1 MKISCV
7 LLVLATVLSVRANC
21 QACKG
26 RPTDADLQ
34 MVTKLVKE
42 EIIDDSFWAGV
53 GSIPKT
59 PTQLVIGISRLPVQS
74 VYGANVIVIVPEART
89 VSFWKIC
96 GSEFSLTGGGGLMQA
111 NVEQL
116 EQNQYRSF
124 FENGGSRVIEKTV
137 KFDAFP
143 DFGPTDRWKVEML
156 DKIQH
161 VLICFLIQNDTKI
174 VGRSAVTF
182 QIANF
187 TKNSQMTS
195 IAIPELD
202 EFWTVGFS
210 RNSEGLIDDVAVG
223 REHRLTLTKS
233 SLMKRLHDNSFA
245 RRVECKCAAP

>member
-1 MKISCV
+1 MRISCV
-7 LLVLATVLSVRANC
+7 LLALATILSIRANC
-21 QACKG
+21 QCKG
-26 RPTDADLQ
+26 RPTDADLR
-34 MVTKLVKE
+34 MVTDLVTE
-42 EIIDDSFWAGV
+42 EIIDNSFRAGV

-59 PTQLVIGISRLPVQS
+59 PAQLIIGISRLPVQS
-74 VYGANVIVIVPEART
+74 VYGANVIVIVPEARS

-96 GSEFSLTGGGGLMQA
+96 GSEFSLAGGGGLMQV
-111 NVEQL
+111 NIEQL

-124 FENGGSRVIEKTV
+124 FENGGGRGIEKTV
-137 KFDAFP
+137 KFGASP
-143 DFGPTDRWKVEML
+143 DFGPTDKWKVEML

-174 VGRSAVTF
+174 LGRSAVTF

-187 TKNSQMTS
+187 TRNSQMTS

-233 SLMKRLHDNSFA
+233 SLTKRLRGNSFV
-245 RRVECKCAAP
+245 RRVACKCTAP